1 MPEQQKHSFSTGDIV
16 ATRRTLVNK
25 RSILAGPLLWAD
37 SLGVVLSTSPRANIV
52 EVHFGSVGV
61 VWIRPADLELAG
73 VSVDPDERETLEDEI
88 ARLKRDNE
96 QMRELLASQLKP
108 TGARLAHAG
117 SGNGH

>member
-1 MPEQQKHSFSTGDIV
+1 MPLKSGDIV
-16 ATRRTLVNK
+16 ATRRTLINK

-96 QMRELLASQLKP
+96 QMRDRLASQLQP